1 MTAGNLR
8 NDDRAVRAFVDEIVA
23 QERPTPRKNPGRAAV
38 DHSVA
43 VAADRRPRREARPR
57 QEAGAWLVW
66 TDMNDGPRPVVL
78 GIYGSELEALRF
90 AVNGPYTVGAKV
102 TRTPWGPLDLDK
114 RGGW

>member
-1 MTAGNLR
+1 MTAGN
-8 NDDRAVRAFVDEIVA
+8 DRAVRAFVDEIVA
-23 QERPTPRKNPGRAAV
+23 QERPTPRKNPERAAV

-43 VAADRRPRREARPR
+43 VAADRRPPREARPR
-57 QEAGAWLVW
+57 REAGAWLVW
-66 TDMNDGPRPVVL
+66 VNDDGPRPVVL

-90 AVNGPYTVGAKV
+90 AVNGPYTGAKV

>member
-1 MTAGNLR
+1 MTAGN
-8 NDDRAVRAFVDEIVA
+8 DRAVRAFVDEIVA
-23 QERPTPRKNPGRAAV
+23 QERPTPRKERLGTATENERSYQA
-38 DHSVA
+38 A

-90 AVNGPYTVGAKV
+90 AVNGPYTGAKV

>member
-8 NDDRAVRAFVDEIVA
+8 NDDRAVRAFSAAEAVPR
-23 QERPTPRKNPGRAAV
+23 RPAAPEYRNDVAV
-38 DHSVA
+38 DHSVD

-78 GIYGSELEALRF
+78 GIYRSELEALRF
-90 AVNGPYTVGAKV
+90 AVNGPYTGVKV